1 MSIAAQP
8 TAFIDV
14 SVNTSFTTVVTAS
27 HVNLLFFTVPIV
39 RSGWANTKGL
49 ALFLLLAKF
58 FLYVLCSESLNII
71 KRLGPTGHLL
81 CKNYEGEKSGHLFWP
96 FQSHWV
102 KRRNLVV
109 PRKPFSPG
117 AALIIILAVYT
128 TTCCIFKPTYSIRA
142 LPVPRGH

>member
-1 MSIAAQP
+1 MSIAAQA
-8 TAFIDV
+8 TAFTDV

-71 KRLGPTGHLL
+71 KPLGPTGHLL
-81 CKNYEGEKSGHLFWP
+81 CKNYEGEKSGHFILAFSESLGKET
-96 FQSHWV
+96 QSG
-102 KRRNLVV
+102 
-109 PRKPFSPG
+109 G
-117 AALIIILAVYT
+117 AAQTVQSRGCSDHYFAV
-128 TTCCIFKPTYSIRA
+128 
-142 LPVPRGH
+142 